1 MEMLMIIIMIP
12 MDGIL
17 FFYLKQTE
25 AMKFIHFLLMFLGGL
40 PLKTLDIDIPNN

>member
-1 MEMLMIIIMIP
+1 MAYY
-12 MDGIL
+12 